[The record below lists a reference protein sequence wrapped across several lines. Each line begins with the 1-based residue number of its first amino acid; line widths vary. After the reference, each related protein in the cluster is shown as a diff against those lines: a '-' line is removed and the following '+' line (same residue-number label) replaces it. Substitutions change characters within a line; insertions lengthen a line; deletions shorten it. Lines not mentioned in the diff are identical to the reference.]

1 MKILLLL
8 FSGTN
13 NTYEVARLMT
23 SDFVSQGHECDI
35 IRVDIDTPFV
45 DLSGYDLIGFG
56 YPIYA
61 FNEPRFFWRY
71 IKKLLLNK
79 RAKYFVF
86 KSSGETLALNN
97 ASSRR
102 IIRHLRRAKCEV
114 LGDYHFVMPYNI
126 HFRFDDAFVKEILQ
140 YDQKLSKIAVYNI
153 LHNRQSFLKSNFVYD
168 FLAWVIGIQR
178 PGATINSYLY
188 RVKMD
193 KCVKCMRCV
202 RECPTHNI
210 TYKNGKF
217 RFSSNCQMCMRCSFF
232 CPTDAI
238 NIGYLNGWKVNGEYQ
253 FTAIAKN
260 EALHLPYITSASKGF
275 YRCFIAYFAKID
287 RQYAEYLRLIAKS

>member
-8 FSGTN
+8 FTGTN
-13 NTYEVARLMT
+13 NTYEIARLLAG
-23 SDFVSQGHECDI
+23 DFALQGHQSDI
-35 IRVDIDTPFV
+35 IKVDIDTPV
-45 DLSGYDLIGFG
+45 LDLSTYDMVGFG

-71 IKKLLLNK
+71 IKKLSLNSN
-79 RAKYFVF
+79 AKYFIF
-86 KSSGETLALNN
+86 KSSGETLKLNN

-102 IIRHLRRAKCEV
+102 ILRRLRSAKCKI

-126 HFRFDDAFVKEILQ
+126 HFRFDDAFVKEIIW
-140 YDQKLSKIAVYNI
+140 YNRKLSKIAVYNL
-153 LHNRQSFLKSNFVYD
+153 LHDRESFLKTNIFYN

-193 KCVKCMRCV
+193 KCIKCMRCV
-202 RECPTHNI
+202 KECPTHNI
-210 TYKNGKF
+210 FFSKGKI
-217 RFSSNCQMCMRCSFF
+217 RFHANCQMCMRCSFF

-238 NIGYLNGWKVNGEYQ
+238 NIGYLNGWKVNGEYHFAQ
-253 FTAIAKN
+253 IERN
-260 EALHLPYITSASKGF
+260 ESLPLPYIKADAKGF
-275 YRCFIAYFAKID
+275 YRCFVAYFADID
-287 RQYAEYLRLIAKS
+287 VRYERYLKELN